1 MVKELRAVKGGDFQW
16 VQFPRGDECF
26 QPVATGAAE
35 EVSLDSFRRRRPP
48 KIAGSGPS

>member
-1 MVKELRAVKGGDFQW
+1 MVKELCAVKSGDFQW
-16 VQFPRGDECF
+16 VEFPPGDESF

-48 KIAGSGPS
+48 KIARSGPS